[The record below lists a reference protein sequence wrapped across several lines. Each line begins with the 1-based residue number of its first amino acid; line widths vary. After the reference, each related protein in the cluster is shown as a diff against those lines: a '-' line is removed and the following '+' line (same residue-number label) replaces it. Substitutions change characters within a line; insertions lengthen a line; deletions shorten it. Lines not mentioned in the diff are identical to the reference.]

1 MAVSQPASRDDAG
14 HRSDGHHNPGDR
26 GAGHH
31 RADHHGAGHDDAKP
45 AAPRI
50 DVVVV
55 QPTPFCNINCSYCY
69 LPQRNDRTVIAQQT
83 VYNLFSKLFES
94 GWANQTVNVIW
105 HAGEPLVVPI
115 KVYREA
121 FETIERLRPNDMCIV
136 HSIQTNGMLI
146 TPAWC
151 DFFTEWKVDVGVS
164 IDGPRH
170 MHDRNRVTRS
180 GRGTFDKTIAGIKRL
195 HQRGIPFHTI
205 SVLSRASLDEPD
217 EMYAFFVSEGIE
229 NVCFNVEESEGQHV
243 SDMLAVADVR
253 ARFGAFLGR
262 FWQLARAS
270 DQVKFVREVDT
281 MIGAIFRTNDAPF
294 RNQQVEALAMLNVDC
309 LGNVSTFSPELL
321 GYKNTEYGDFLIG
334 NINTDSMHQIRDSG
348 TLRAMQR
355 DIDAGVEACRASCE
369 YFSVCCGG
377 APMNKLSENGSFRS
391 TQTTFCSLVQ
401 MAAADLVLATARELQ
416 RSWDPAMPLGAMT
429 PVRRSTL
436 EAATAA
442 TPQLVV

>member
-1 MAVSQPASRDDAG
+1 
-14 HRSDGHHNPGDR
+14 
-26 GAGHH
+26 
-31 RADHHGAGHDDAKP
+31 
-45 AAPRI
+45 
-50 DVVVV
+50 
-55 QPTPFCNINCSYCY
+55 
-69 LPQRNDRTVIAQQT
+69 
-83 VYNLFSKLFES
+83 
-94 GWANQTVNVIW
+94 
-105 HAGEPLVVPI
+105 
-115 KVYREA
+115 
-121 FETIERLRPNDMCIV
+121 
-136 HSIQTNGMLI
+136 
-146 TPAWC
+146 
-151 DFFTEWKVDVGVS
+151 
-164 IDGPRH
+164 
-170 MHDRNRVTRS
+170 
-180 GRGTFDKTIAGIKRL
+180 
-195 HQRGIPFHTI
+195 
-205 SVLSRASLDEPD
+205 
-217 EMYAFFVSEGIE
+217 MYAFFVSEGIE